1 MLIVFDL
8 FVLLVTIVLFLINL
22 NSNYCK
28 AVIYVIIFVNFEAN
42 IITMENITLSNS
54 CVNCV
59 NLEENKC
66 SVHKVEVTASNTC
79 EVFTNE

>member
-1 MLIVFDL
+1 M
-8 FVLLVTIVLFLINL
+8 
-22 NSNYCK
+22 
-28 AVIYVIIFVNFEAN
+28 IYVIIFVNFEAN